1 MGAQGRK
8 KETAMKSSDLHIPR
22 WIATIVVLV
31 ALVGGGILALG
42 LRNWSG
48 HEVFGAPN
56 LALTLARSSTP
67 VPLGS
72 FDNGF
77 ASVLKPALPAVVNIQ
92 TSKLVKSKPSQMMP
106 FFNDPMFKQFFGDQ
120 FGQGQSGPQS
130 EREQSL
136 GSGVIITSD
145 GTIVTNNHLIE
156 GATDI
161 KVDLSDK
168 REFQAKLIGTDPK
181 TDIAVLKIEAT
192 GLPTLAI
199 GDSSK
204 LQVGDVIFAIGDP
217 FGVGETAT
225 MGIISATQR
234 GGLGI
239 ENYEDFIQTDAPINP
254 GNSGGAMIDL
264 HGDLIGINTAILS
277 GGGGGNQGVGFAIPI
292 NMARSVMD
300 QIVGHGKVV
309 RGYLG
314 LYPQDVTPALA
325 KEFGLSKPGGALV
338 SGLKP
343 DAPAARA
350 GLKNG
355 DVILELNGQPIESA
369 NDLRLRISQTAPGSS
384 VKLEISRAGKT
395 QNMDV
400 TLAELPPDKAA
411 EQAPGES
418 ESGGLDGVNV
428 QELTPDAI
436 QELQL
441 APGTRGVV
449 VESVDPSSAA
459 SSVGLQRGDVI
470 QEVNHQPV
478 RNISEYKQA
487 LAAAGKQPVLLLVNS
502 GGVTH
507 YEVVESR

>member
-22 WIATIVVLV
+22 WIATVVVLV
-31 ALVGGGILALG
+31 ALIGGGVLALG
-42 LRNWSG
+42 FRNWSG

-120 FGQGQSGPQS
+120 FGQGQSGPQT
-130 EREQSL
+130 EREHSL
-136 GSGVIITSD
+136 GSGVIVTSD
-145 GTIVTNNHLIE
+145 GTIVTNNHVIE

-168 REFQAKLIGTDPK
+168 KKFKAKLIGTDAK
-181 TDIAVLKIEAT
+181 TDIAVLKIEAS

-204 LQVGDVIFAIGDP
+204 LQVGDMIFAIGEP
-217 FGVGETAT
+217 FGLEGTAT
-225 MGIISATQR
+225 MGIVSATGR

-264 HGDLIGINTAILS
+264 HGDLIGINTAILA
-277 GGGGGNQGVGFAIPI
+277 GGSGGNQGVGFAIPI
-292 NMARSVMD
+292 NLAKSVMD

-314 LYPQDVTPALA
+314 LYPQDLDAGLA
-325 KEFGLSKPGGALV
+325 KQFGLNQAGGALV
-338 SGLKP
+338 GEVSP
-343 DAPAARA
+343 DTPAAHA
-350 GLKNG
+350 GLKRG
-355 DVILELNGQPIESA
+355 DVILELNGQPVESA
-369 NDLRLRISQTAPGSS
+369 NGLRLRISQ
-384 VKLEISRAGKT
+384 
-395 QNMDV
+395 M
-400 TLAELPPDKAA
+400 
-411 EQAPGES
+411 
-418 ESGGLDGVNV
+418 
-428 QELTPDAI
+428 TP
-436 QELQL
+436 
-441 APGTRGVV
+441 
-449 VESVDPSSAA
+449 
-459 SSVGLQRGDVI
+459 
-470 QEVNHQPV
+470 
-478 RNISEYKQA
+478 
-487 LAAAGKQPVLLLVNS
+487 
-502 GGVTH
+502 
-507 YEVVESR
+507 

>member
-1 MGAQGRK
+1 
-8 KETAMKSSDLHIPR
+8 MKSSHLHIPR
-22 WIATIVVLV
+22 WVAITVVLV
-31 ALVGGGILALG
+31 ALIGGGVLALG
-42 LRNWSG
+42 FRNWSG

-56 LALTLARSSTP
+56 LALTMARNSTP
-67 VPLGS
+67 VSLGS
-72 FDNGF
+72 FSNGF
-77 ASVLKPALPAVVNIQ
+77 ASVLKPALPAVVNIH
-92 TSKLVKSKPSQMMP
+92 TSKVVKSRASQMMP
-106 FFNDPMFKQFFGDQ
+106 FFNDPTFRQFFGDQ
-120 FGQGQSGPQS
+120 FGQQGQQQPQT

-145 GTIVTNNHLIE
+145 GMIVTNNHVIE

-168 REFQAKLIGTDPK
+168 REFEAKLIGTDAK

-204 LQVGDVIFAIGDP
+204 LQVGDMIFAIGEP
-217 FGVGETAT
+217 FGLEGTAT
-225 MGIISATQR
+225 MGIVSATGRSMNGQ
-234 GGLGI
+234 I

-292 NMARSVMD
+292 NMAHAVMD

-314 LYPQDVTPALA
+314 LFPQDVTPALA

-350 GLKNG
+350 GLKNA
-355 DVILELNGQPIESA
+355 DVILELNGQPVESA
-369 NDLRLRISQTAPGSS
+369 NDLRLRISQMAPGST
-384 VKLEISRAGKT
+384 VKLEVSRDGKT

-400 TLAELPPDKAA
+400 TLAELPPDKSA
-411 EQAPGES
+411 EETPGES
-418 ESGGLDGVNV
+418 GGSGLDGVNV
-428 QELTPDAI
+428 QELTPDAM

-459 SSVGLQRGDVI
+459 AAAGLQRGDVI
-470 QEVNHQPV
+470 QEVNRQSVH
-478 RNISEYKQA
+478 NITEYKQA
-487 LAAAGKQPVLLLVNS
+487 LAAAGKQQVLLLVNT

-507 YEVVESR
+507 YEVIESR